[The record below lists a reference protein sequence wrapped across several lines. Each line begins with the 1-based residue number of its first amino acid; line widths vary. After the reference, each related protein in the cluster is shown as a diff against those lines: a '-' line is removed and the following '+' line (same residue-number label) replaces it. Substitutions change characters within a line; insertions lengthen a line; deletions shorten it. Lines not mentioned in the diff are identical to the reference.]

1 MKNKL
6 LLCLALALGL
16 ALPGYAQERTITGK
30 VTAADDGSPLP
41 GVNVSVKN
49 SNRGT
54 NTDNN
59 GQYRIT
65 ASANETLIFSF
76 VGAMTQEIAVGSR
89 TTINVALRNDAR
101 QLEEVVVTALGITKE
116 KKGLGFS
123 EKTLDNTQLT
133 VARTTN
139 VSNALAGKIAGVRVA
154 GSNGATGS
162 SSAIFIRG
170 FTTFTGSNQP
180 LFVVDGIPID
190 NGGGGAG
197 TGVLGASATQTGVS
211 NSNRGIDLNQ
221 DDIETITVLKGPAAA
236 ALYGSRAA
244 GGAILVTTKKGK
256 AGVNRKNTITY
267 NGSYNVV
274 EVNRFPDY
282 QNEYGRG
289 TSLNAQGQPA
299 APVYQPNADQL
310 SWGPPI
316 DGRLV
321 PSAYSAADRALFGLP
336 DQVPLTAYPN
346 NVRDMFRKGFNMQ
359 HNVAFSGAT
368 DRSNYYFS
376 YNDLSEKGYMEGNQL
391 NRRVLSANASSKLS
405 QRLTVGTNIQY
416 INNASK
422 RSQIG
427 NQLSNP
433 LFRGWFLPRDY
444 DLKNEPWVRPDGS
457 QVYFNGITDNPFWTL
472 RNNLYSDERNRLIGN
487 VNFSLD
493 LNDWLNFSSRAG
505 TDLYTERRKTVDA
518 IGARGGANHQVGGVG
533 AIGDRT
539 IYRQETSFYNNL
551 TARRKLGAD
560 FDVTALLGSE
570 INIRKT
576 DDMGVVG
583 NTLVT
588 RGFDNITNA
597 TNFVPF
603 NDVFRSRLFGVY
615 ANVDLKYRSWATLT
629 LTGRNDWSSTFKRG
643 NRSYFYPSV
652 SGSLVLSEAL
662 PGMADAN
669 GNGLNFLK
677 LKSSWAKVGREAP
690 IYATNTYYE
699 NANPG
704 DGFGPNIVFPFLGS
718 QGRTLSNVAG
728 NPDLGPEFTRS
739 AEVGIET
746 RFWQNRISLELVYF
760 NTRST
765 DIILA
770 VPIAA
775 ASGFTSQ
782 LRNAGVL
789 KTRGLEWDLN
799 VTVLKNASFRWD
811 VGFNGASI
819 ANDVVS
825 LAPGVQNISLGPFTT
840 AEGRI
845 QEGYPYGAI
854 FANTLL
860 RTERNSPQ
868 SPLVI
873 NGTTG
878 LPIADPRGVQY
889 VGNPNPRWTGGVTN
903 TFNYKGLTLNFLL
916 DIRRGGDFLSRVIG
930 DIRRT
935 GVGSE
940 TAALPR
946 FGSDGLPLRNYTIDG
961 LIGRLN
967 ADGTVTTERQNDI
980 AISAQQYWGNLYAFN
995 FPGMYVSEV
1004 NWVRLREASLSYRL
1018 PQGLLSKTPF
1028 GSAEIGVNGRNL
1040 LLWTNVPYIDPE
1052 ASVGGASNLQGV
1064 EFNTLPQSR
1073 TYGVFARFSF

>member
-1 MKNKL
+1 MINKL
-6 LLCLALALGL
+6 LLILLLLTGIVL
-16 ALPGYAQERTITGK
+16 RGYAQEQIVTGK
-30 VTAADDGSPLP
+30 VTALEDGSLLP
-41 GVNVSVKN
+41 GVNISVKGTP
-49 SNRGT
+49 RGT
-54 NTDNN
+54 NTDNA
-59 GQYRIT
+59 GQYRISV
-65 ASANETLIFSF
+65 APNEVLVFSF
-76 VGAMTQEIAVGSR
+76 VGSLTQEITVGTR
-89 TTINVALRNDAR
+89 TTLNVVLKNDAS
-101 QLEEVVVTALGITKE
+101 QLEEVVVTALGITKQ

-123 EKTLDNTQLT
+123 EKTLNNAELT

-139 VSNALAGKIAGVRVA
+139 LSNALTGKISGVRVA

-197 TGVLGASATQTGVS
+197 TGSLGSSATQTGVS

-256 AGVNRKNTITY
+256 ATGNKKSTVSY
-267 NGSYNVV
+267 SGSYNVV

-282 QNEYGRG
+282 QNEYSRG
-289 TSLNAQGQPA
+289 TSLNAQGVPA

-310 SWGPPI
+310 SWGLPI

-321 PSAYSAADRALFGLP
+321 PSSYSAADRTLFGLS

-346 NVRDMFRKGFNMQ
+346 NVRDMFRQGSNMQ
-359 HNVAFSGAT
+359 HNIAFSGAT

-376 YNDLSEKGYMEGNQL
+376 YNDMSEKGYMEGNKL

-405 QRLTVGTNIQY
+405 QKLTVGTNIQY
-416 INNASK
+416 INNTSQ

-444 DLKNEPWVRPDGS
+444 DLKNEPSVRPDGS
-457 QVYFNGITDNPFWTL
+457 QVYFNGVTDNPYWTL
-472 RNNLYSDERNRLIGN
+472 RNNLYNDERNRLIGN
-487 VNFSLD
+487 VN
-493 LNDWLNFSSRAG
+493 LNLELTDWLTFSSRAG

-518 IGARGGANHQVGGVG
+518 IGARGQANHAVGGVG
-533 AIGDRT
+533 AVGDRT

-551 TARRKLGAD
+551 IAKRKLSD
-560 FDVTALLGSE
+560 NFDITALLGSE
-570 INIRKT
+570 VNIRKT

-615 ANVDLKYRSWATLT
+615 ANVDLKYRSWATVS

-643 NRSYFYPSV
+643 NRSYFYPSI

-662 PGMADAN
+662 PAMASAN

-690 IYATNTYYE
+690 IYATDTYFE

-704 DGFGPNIVFPFLGS
+704 DGFGPNLVFPLLGS
-718 QGRTLSNVAG
+718 QGRTLSDVAG
-728 NPDLGPEFTRS
+728 NPNLGPEFTRS
-739 AEVGIET
+739 AEVGVEA
-746 RFWQNRISLELVYF
+746 RFWQNRLSFEVVYF
-760 NTRST
+760 NTRTT

-782 LRNAGVL
+782 ARNAGVL
-789 KTRGLEWDLN
+789 KTQGIEIDVN
-799 VTVLKNASFRWD
+799 ITPVKTASFRWD
-811 VGFNGASI
+811 IGFNATSI

-840 AEGRI
+840 AQGRL
-845 QEGYPYGAI
+845 QENYPYGAL

-860 RTERNSPQ
+860 RTEPNNPQ
-868 SPLVI
+868 APLVI

-878 LPIADPRGVQY
+878 LPIADTRGLQY
-889 VGNPNPRWTGGVTN
+889 VGNPNPRWTGGITN
-903 TFNYKGLTLNFLL
+903 NISFKGLTLNFLL

-935 GVGSE
+935 GVGAE

-946 FGSDGLPLRNYTIDG
+946 FGADGLPLRNYTIDG
-961 LIGRLN
+961 LIGRFN
-967 ADGTVTTERQNDI
+967 PDGTVTTERPNDI
-980 AISAQQYWGNLYAFN
+980 AISAQQNFAGLYAFN
-995 FPGMYVSEV
+995 FPGMYVMDV
-1004 NWVRLREASLSYRL
+1004 NWVRLREASLSYKL
-1018 PQGLLSKTPF
+1018 PQSLLGKTPF
-1028 GSAEIGVNGRNL
+1028 GSMEIGVNGRNL

-1052 ASVGGASNLQGV
+1052 ASVGGAGNLQGV

>member
-6 LLCLALALGL
+6 LLSLALSWSL
-16 ALPGYAQERTITGK
+16 ALPGYTQERAITGR
-30 VTAADDGSPLP
+30 VTAAEDGSPLP

-49 SNRGT
+49 TNRGT
-54 NTDNN
+54 NTDNT
-59 GQYRIT
+59 GQYRLA
-65 ASANETLIFSF
+65 ASPNETLVFSF
-76 VGAMTQEIAVGSR
+76 VGAVTQQIAVGSR
-89 TTINVALRNDAR
+89 TTLDVVLKNDAS
-101 QLEEVVVTALGITKE
+101 QLEEVVVTALGITKQ

-123 EKTLDNTQLT
+123 EKTLNNTELT

-139 VSNALAGKIAGVRVA
+139 LSNALAGKISGVRVA

-197 TGVLGASATQTGVS
+197 TGSLGTSATQTGVS
-211 NSNRGIDLNQ
+211 NSNRGIDINQ

-244 GGAILVTTKKGK
+244 AGAVLVTTKKGK
-256 AGVNRKNTITY
+256 AYGNKKNTLQY
-267 NGSYNVV
+267 SGSYNVV

-321 PSAYSAADRALFGLP
+321 PSSYSASDRALFGLP
-336 DQVPLTAYPN
+336 DQIPLTAYPN
-346 NVRDMFRKGFNMQ
+346 NVRDMFRQGFNMQ
-359 HNVAFSGAT
+359 HNLAFSGAT

-376 YNDLSEKGYMEGNQL
+376 YNDMSEKGYMENNRL
-391 NRRVLSANASSKLS
+391 NRRTLTANASSKLTE
-405 QRLTVGTNIQY
+405 RLTVGTNIQY
-416 INNASK
+416 INNTSQ

-457 QVYFNGITDNPFWTL
+457 QVYYNGVTDNPYWTL
-472 RNNLYSDERNRLIGN
+472 RNNLYNDERNRIIGN
-487 VNFSLD
+487 VNIAYNLT
-493 LNDWLNFSSRAG
+493 DWLTFTSRAG
-505 TDLYTERRKTVDA
+505 TDMYIERRKTVDA
-518 IGARGGANHQVGGVG
+518 IGARGQANHAVGGVG
-533 AIGDRT
+533 AIGDRS
-539 IYRQETSFYNNL
+539 IFRQETSFYNNL
-551 TARRKLGAD
+551 TARRNLTSD
-560 FDVTALLGSE
+560 IELTALVGSE
-570 INIRKT
+570 VNIRKT
-576 DDMGVVG
+576 DDHGVVG

-588 RGFDNITNA
+588 RGFDNIDNA
-597 TNFVPF
+597 TTFVPF
-603 NDVFRSRLFGVY
+603 NSIGRSRLFGVY
-615 ANVDLKYRSWATLT
+615 TNLDFKYRTWATLT

-643 NRSYFYPSV
+643 KRSYFYPSV
-652 SGSLVLSEAL
+652 SGSLVLSEAIPSL
-662 PGMADAN
+662 ASA

-677 LKSSWAKVGREAP
+677 VKSSWAKVGREAP
-690 IYATNTYYE
+690 IYSTDTYFE

-704 DGFGPNIVFPFLGS
+704 DGFGPNLVFPFLGS
-718 QGRTLSNVAG
+718 QGRTLSDVAG
-728 NPDLGPEFTRS
+728 NPNLGPEFTRS
-739 AEVGIET
+739 AEVGIEA
-746 RFWQNRISLELVYF
+746 RFWQNRLSFEVVYF

-782 LRNAGVL
+782 ARNAGEL
-789 KTRGLEWDLN
+789 KTRGIEIDLN
-799 VTVLKNASFRWD
+799 LTPIKSANFRWD
-811 VGFNGASI
+811 IGFNATSI

-825 LAPGVQNISLGPFTT
+825 LAAGVQNISLGPFTT
-840 AEGRI
+840 AQGRI
-845 QEGYPYGAI
+845 QENYPYGAL

-860 RTERNSPQ
+860 RAEPNNPNA
-868 SPLVI
+868 PLVI
-873 NGTTG
+873 NGATG
-878 LPIADPRGVQY
+878 LPIADTRGLQY
-889 VGNPNPRWTGGVTN
+889 VGNPNPRWTGGITN
-903 TFNYKGLTLNFLL
+903 NLSFKGLTLNFLF

-935 GVGSE
+935 GVGAE

-946 FGSDGLPLRNYTIDG
+946 FGADGLPLRNYTIDG

-967 ADGTVTTERQNDI
+967 PDGTATTDRPNDV
-980 AISAQQYWGNLYAFN
+980 AISAQQYWGGLYAFN
-995 FPGMYVSEV
+995 FPGMYVMEV
-1004 NWVRLREASLSYRL
+1004 NWVRLREASLSYKL
-1018 PQGLLSKTPF
+1018 PQSMLSKTPF
-1028 GSAEIGVNGRNL
+1028 GSMEIGLNGRNL

-1052 ASVGGASNLQGV
+1052 ASVGGAGNLQGV

>member
-6 LLCLALALGL
+6 PLILLLLMGIVLR
-16 ALPGYAQERTITGK
+16 GYAQEQIVTGK
-30 VTAADDGSPLP
+30 VTALDDGSPLP
-41 GVNVSVKN
+41 GVNISVKGTP
-49 SNRGT
+49 RGT
-54 NTDNN
+54 NADNA
-59 GQYRIT
+59 GQYRISV
-65 ASANETLIFSF
+65 APNEVLVFSF
-76 VGAMTQEIAVGSR
+76 VGSLTQEITVGTR
-89 TTINVALRNDAR
+89 TTLNMMLKNDAS
-101 QLEEVVVTALGITKE
+101 QLEEVVVTALGITKQ

-123 EKTLDNTQLT
+123 EKTLNNTELT

-139 VSNALAGKIAGVRVA
+139 LSNALTGKISGVRVA

-197 TGVLGASATQTGVS
+197 TGSLGASATQTGVS

-256 AGVNRKNTITY
+256 ASGNKKNTVSY
-267 NGSYNVV
+267 SGSYNVV

-282 QNEYGRG
+282 QNEYSRG
-289 TSLNAQGQPA
+289 TSLNAQGVPA

-310 SWGPPI
+310 SWGLPI

-321 PSAYSAADRALFGLP
+321 PSSYSAADRTLFGLP
-336 DQVPLTAYPN
+336 DQVALTAYPN
-346 NVRDMFRKGFNMQ
+346 NVRDMFRQGSNMQ
-359 HNVAFSGAT
+359 HNIAFSGAT

-376 YNDLSEKGYMEGNQL
+376 YNDMSEKGYMEGNKL

-405 QRLTVGTNIQY
+405 QKLTVGTNIQY
-416 INNASK
+416 INNTSQ

-444 DLKNEPWVRPDGS
+444 DLKNEPSVRPDGS
-457 QVYFNGITDNPFWTL
+457 QVYFNGVTDNPYWTL
-472 RNNLYSDERNRLIGN
+472 RNNLYNDERNRLIGN
-487 VNFSLD
+487 VN
-493 LNDWLNFSSRAG
+493 LNLELTDWLTFSSRAG

-518 IGARGGANHQVGGVG
+518 IGARGQANHAVGGVG
-533 AIGDRT
+533 AVGDRT

-551 TARRKLGAD
+551 IAKRKLSD
-560 FDVTALLGSE
+560 NFDITALLGSE
-570 INIRKT
+570 VNIRKT

-615 ANVDLKYRSWATLT
+615 ANVDLKYRSWATVT

-643 NRSYFYPSV
+643 KRSYFYPSI

-662 PGMADAN
+662 PSIAN
-669 GNGLNFLK
+669 PTGKGLNFLK

-690 IYATNTYYE
+690 IYATDTYFE

-704 DGFGPNIVFPFLGS
+704 DGFGPNLVFPLLGS
-718 QGRTLSNVAG
+718 QGRTLSDVAG
-728 NPDLGPEFTRS
+728 NPNLGPEFTRS
-739 AEVGIET
+739 AEVGVEA
-746 RFWQNRISLELVYF
+746 RFWQNRLSFEVVYF
-760 NTRST
+760 NTRTT

-782 LRNAGVL
+782 ARNAGVL
-789 KTRGLEWDLN
+789 KTRGLEIDVN
-799 VTVLKNASFRWD
+799 ITPFKSASFRWD
-811 VGFNGASI
+811 IGFNATSI

-840 AEGRI
+840 AQGRL
-845 QEGYPYGAI
+845 QENYPYGAL

-860 RTERNSPQ
+860 RTEPNNPQ
-868 SPLVI
+868 APLVI

-878 LPIADPRGVQY
+878 LPIADTRGLQY
-889 VGNPNPRWTGGVTN
+889 VGNPNPRWTGGITN
-903 TFNYKGLTLNFLL
+903 NISFKGLTLNFLL

-935 GVGSE
+935 GVGAE

-946 FGSDGLPLRNYTIDG
+946 FGADGLPLRNYTIDG
-961 LIGRLN
+961 LIGRFN
-967 ADGTVTTERQNDI
+967 PDGTVTTERPNDI
-980 AISAQQYWGNLYAFN
+980 AISAQQNFAGLYAFN
-995 FPGMYVSEV
+995 FPGMYVMDV
-1004 NWVRLREASLSYRL
+1004 NWVRLREASLSYKL
-1018 PQGLLSKTPF
+1018 PQSLLGKTPF
-1028 GSAEIGVNGRNL
+1028 GSMEIGVNGRNL

-1052 ASVGGASNLQGV
+1052 ASVGGAGNLQGV

>member
-1 MKNKL
+1 MKKKL
-6 LLCLALALGL
+6 LLNVVLLLGLVVQALA
-16 ALPGYAQERTITGK
+16 QDRTVSGR
-30 VTAADDGSPLP
+30 VTAEDGSPLP
-41 GVNVSVKN
+41 GANVAIKGSTL
-49 SNRGT
+49 GT
-54 NTDNN
+54 TTDAN
-59 GQYRIT
+59 GTYR
-65 ASANETLIFSF
+65 LGVPDGGVLVFSSIGF
-76 VGAMTQEIAVGSR
+76 VRQEIPVGTRSTIDVQL
-89 TTINVALRNDAR
+89 TTDAR
-101 QLEEVVVTALGITKE
+101 ELSEVVVTALGITKE

-123 EKTLDNTQLT
+123 EKTLNNTELT
-133 VARTTN
+133 VARTPN
-139 VSNALAGKIAGVRVA
+139 LSNALTGKISGVRVA
-154 GSNGATGS
+154 GSSGATGS

-197 TGVLGASATQTGVS
+197 TGSLGASATQTGVS

-221 DDIETITVLKGPAAA
+221 DDIETLTVLKGPAAA

-244 GGAILVTTKKGK
+244 AGAVLVTTKKGK
-256 AGVNRKNTITY
+256 AYGNKKNTIQYT
-267 NGSYNVV
+267 GSYNVV
-274 EVNRFPDY
+274 EVNRFPEY
-282 QNEYGRG
+282 QNQYARG
-289 TSLNAQGQPA
+289 TSLNAQGQPV
-299 APVYQPNADQL
+299 APIYQPNADQL
-310 SWGPPI
+310 SWGPVI

-321 PSAYSAADRALFGLP
+321 PSAYSPSDRALFGLP
-336 DQVPLTAYPN
+336 EQVPLTAYPN
-346 NVRDMFRKGFNMQ
+346 NVRDMFRRGSNMQ

-376 YNDLSEKGYMEGNQL
+376 YNDLSEKGYMENNSL
-391 NRRVLSANASSKLS
+391 NRRTMTANASSKLS
-405 QRLTVGTNIQY
+405 QKLTVGTNIQY
-416 INNASK
+416 INNTSQ

-472 RNNLYSDERNRLIGN
+472 RNNLYNDERNRLIGN

-493 LNDWLNFSSRAG
+493 LNEWLNFSSRAG

-518 IGARGGANHQVGGVG
+518 IGARGQANHAVGGVG

-539 IYRQETSFYNNL
+539 IYRQESSFYNNL
-551 TARRKLGAD
+551 TAKRRLSDD
-560 FDVTALLGSE
+560 FDVTALVGSE
-570 INIRKT
+570 INIRKF

-603 NDVFRSRLFGVY
+603 NDQFRSRLFGVY
-615 ANVDLKYRSWATLT
+615 ANVDLRYRSWATLT

-652 SGSLVLSEAL
+652 SGSFVLSEAIPSL
-662 PGMADAN
+662 AST

-677 LKSSWAKVGREAP
+677 LKGSWARVGREAP
-690 IYATNTYYE
+690 VFSTDTYFD

-704 DGFGPNIVFPFLGS
+704 DGFGPNLVFPFLGS
-718 QGRTLSNVAG
+718 QGRTVSNVSG

-739 AEVGIET
+739 AEVGVEA
-746 RFWQNRISLELVYF
+746 RLWQNRINLEVVVF
-760 NTRST
+760 QTRST
-765 DIILA
+765 DIILN

-782 LRNAGVL
+782 ARNAGEL
-789 KTRGLEWDLN
+789 QTRGIELDFGL
-799 VTVLKNASFRWD
+799 TPIKTDQFRWD
-811 VGFNGASI
+811 INFNATSI
-819 ANDVVS
+819 ANDVIA

-845 QEGYPYGAI
+845 QKGYPYGAI

-860 RTERNSPQ
+860 RTQPNNPNA
-868 SPLVI
+868 PLVI

-878 LPIADPRGVQY
+878 LPIADTRGVQY
-889 VGNPNPRWTGGVTN
+889 VGNPNPRWTGGITN
-903 TFNYKGLTLNFLL
+903 NFSFKGITLNFLL

-935 GVGSE
+935 GVGAE

-946 FGSDGLPLRNYTIDG
+946 FGPDGLPLLNYTIEG
-961 LIGRLN
+961 QIGRLN
-967 ADGTVTTERQNDI
+967 SDGTVTTERPNDI
-980 AISAQQYWGNLYAFN
+980 AISAQQYWGGLYAFN
-995 FPGMYVSEV
+995 FPGLYVMNV
-1004 NWVRLREASLSYRL
+1004 NWLRLREASLSYRL
-1018 PQGLLSKTPF
+1018 PASLLERTPF
-1028 GSAEIGVNGRNL
+1028 GSVELGLNGRNL

-1052 ASVGGASNLQGV
+1052 ASVGGAGNLQGV

-1073 TYGVFARFSF
+1073 TVGVFARLSF